1 VRKKKAK
8 EPKGLTEE
16 KLEENI
22 NIAFGETSTMTLLFM
37 YSSSRV
43 VQNLIYFFIDRQVH
57 QHKKVVILENIKRRI
72 KPTSMY
78 RIRM

>member
-37 YSSSRV
+37 SSSYR

-78 RIRM
+78 GIIM